1 MKNQTN
7 HARQLCGPALALA
20 GLVVGIALP
29 LASITAASAK
39 QSDFG
44 LVSSASS
51 QENPLSLNRWSS
63 NGPDGGPVLA
73 LAIDRSNPA
82 TMYAGTPTGVFK
94 STNGG
99 ESWSSSLTNAYV
111 QIVAIAPT
119 MPTTIFAAGRNG
131 IHKSTDGGASWNAV
145 NNGLEN
151 QDGQFYATALAID
164 PTNSNIIYTAG
175 PDIDS
180 GGTFKAIYKSTDG
193 GGSWSVTKHSIS
205 PYAVHHALAID
216 PTNTN
221 IIYAAGSVGNGTVWK
236 STDNGRIWSIVDVGL
251 DTRYIVR
258 ALAIDPTNPNII
270 YVGTE
275 GIGVY
280 KSSDGGQSWSAFN
293 DGLQV
298 DPNDENFWGV
308 SALAI
313 DPGNPGIVLAGAT
326 FDGVFKRS
334 NGGRWSAFNVGLTN
348 LTTNAL

>member
-1 MKNQTN
+1 
-7 HARQLCGPALALA
+7 
-20 GLVVGIALP
+20 
-29 LASITAASAK
+29 
-39 QSDFG
+39 
-44 LVSSASS
+44 
-51 QENPLSLNRWSS
+51 
-63 NGPDGGPVLA
+63 
-73 LAIDRSNPA
+73 
-82 TMYAGTPTGVFK
+82 
-94 STNGG
+94 
-99 ESWSSSLTNAYV
+99 
-111 QIVAIAPT
+111 PT

-193 GGSWSVTKHSIS
+193 GGSWSAS
-205 PYAVHHALAID
+205 
-216 PTNTN
+216 
-221 IIYAAGSVGNGTVWK
+221 
-236 STDNGRIWSIVDVGL
+236 
-251 DTRYIVR
+251 
-258 ALAIDPTNPNII
+258 
-270 YVGTE
+270 
-275 GIGVY
+275 
-280 KSSDGGQSWSAFN
+280 N

-348 LTTNAL
+348 LTTNALAVDPSNPNIVYTGTDG